1 MKICLLCDLH
11 LPYHTDAIQYDVL
24 RWAMEDLQKKNAE
37 ALVVAGDFTVHGDIA
52 PAEVFLKA
60 VGDLSIPSVICTGN
74 SEYRNPETK
83 EYFRKLAAPT
93 VNDIGNG
100 WTVIAL
106 HDGECALTE
115 EDYAALE
122 NADDHCIVV
131 LHHPFRSLP
140 SPHREKLT
148 VWQEKHPDTPV
159 FFGHLHYTKDEEN
172 VHMLT
177 AADPDKVAG
186 EHPCIAYYDTE
197 TKKIEKSYYFCPVPV
212 DFLKYIGIS
221 CYRPETDIPYAAE
234 NHIGCIELRHS
245 SMNMDQGILKTLVAA
260 WRQEGGCCLSVHA
273 PELADADGNL
283 VSEEIWE
290 KFTEWVLGLAVDRL
304 TIHTPRI
311 KLSILHKQPDLL
323 VKIASFTA
331 GYIDKMPENCVIGI
345 ENMHTEKG
353 ETAENRRYGYIP
365 EECMHFIKLL
375 QEHSVHKIG
384 MHLDVGHARNNM
396 PLVETYTLAPWY
408 EEVGCETVGYHI
420 HQVNQDSTGLH
431 NHNPIPNFYGPM
443 ICFASFFKRW
453 NQGRLN
459 HAPVILEIRPT
470 EENPM
475 PYRCTIDLLKREEK
489 RNVFDIHSHT
499 HYSFCGRD
507 DPQQLVNTAIEN
519 SIRLFGICD
528 HNYGIGTRKREYIE
542 VMRKLADN
550 NRDKIRLAVGIEIA
564 TIPTHY
570 DIQEPEEIADYD
582 FCLIEHITSRESIVG
597 GDLFGFC
604 DKLAIQCGIAHT
616 DMFAY
621 CDMYGYDYETFFAE
635 MAKRRIFWEMNVS
648 YDSIHRYHEHSYVK
662 EFMNNPE
669 KQDIIRR
676 TGVYLSV
683 GFDGHRREDYDG
695 SRVHAMYDFLKENGF
710 RMADELLAHI

>member
-1 MKICLLCDLH
+1 MKICILCDLH

-24 RWAMEDLQKKNAE
+24 RWAMEDLQKKQAE
-37 ALVVAGDFTVHGDIA
+37 ALIVAGDFTVHGDIA
-52 PAEVFLKA
+52 PAETFLEA
-60 VGDLSIPSVICTGN
+60 VRNLSIPTVICTGN
-74 SEYRNPETK
+74 SEYRNPGTK
-83 EYFRKLAAPT
+83 EYFRKLAAPS
-93 VNDIGNG
+93 VNDISNG

-106 HDGECALTE
+106 HDGEGKLTE

-122 NADDHCIVV
+122 KADDHCIVA
-131 LHHPFRSLP
+131 LHHPFGSLP

-148 VWQEKHPDTPV
+148 AWQQSHPDTPV
-159 FFGHLHYTKDEEN
+159 FYGHLHYTKNEGN
-172 VHMLT
+172 LHMLT

-197 TKKIEKSYYFCPVPV
+197 TKNIEKSYYFCPVPA

-221 CYRPETDIPYAAE
+221 CYRPEADIPYAAD
-234 NHIGCIELRHS
+234 NQIGCIELRHS
-245 SMNMDQGILKTLVAA
+245 AMNMDQDTLKILLDK
-260 WRQEGGCCLSVHA
+260 WRQSGGNCLSLHA
-273 PELADADGNL
+273 PELADSDGNL
-283 VSEEIWE
+283 LSAETWE
-290 KFTEWVLGLAVDRL
+290 QFINWAAVLDADRV
-304 TIHTPRI
+304 TVHTPRVR
-311 KLSILHKQPDLL
+311 LDILRQQPELL
-323 VKIASFTA
+323 EQIASFA
-331 GYIDKMPENCVIGI
+331 AVQFNGLPEECVIGI

-365 EECMHFIKLL
+365 EECMHFISLL
-375 QEHSVHKIG
+375 REKTNRKIG

-408 EEVGCETVGYHI
+408 EEVGKETVGYHI
-420 HQVNQDSTGLH
+420 HQVNQDHTGLH

-470 EENPM
+470 EEDPM

-542 VMRKLADN
+542 EMRKLAAD
-550 NRDKIRLAVGIEIA
+550 NRDRIRLAVGIEIA

-570 DIQEPEEIADYD
+570 DIQSPAEIADYD

-604 DKLAIQCGIAHT
+604 EKLGILCGIAHT

-621 CDMYGYDYETFFAE
+621 CDMYGYNYEEFFTE
-635 MAKRRIFWEMNVS
+635 MASRRIFWEMNVS
-648 YDSIHRYHEHSYVK
+648 YDSIHRYHEHGYVK

-669 KQDIIRR
+669 KQEIIRK
-676 TGVYLSV
+676 TGVYISV

-695 SRVHAMYDFLKENGF
+695 SRVHAMYDFLIENGF
-710 RMADELLAHI
+710 RTADELLTHI